1 VKIFTLKANENWI
14 CDRFAEEWIKYNGDL
29 NEPDPRKA
37 DIIWI
42 LSSWQWKNIPL
53 SLLANKKIVVTIH
66 HIVPEKFSKQKY
78 TDFKELEK
86 FVDVY
91 HVPSQKSKKQVEAL
105 TEKTI
110 KEIPFWVNQDLW
122 FVLNKEETRKKY
134 GFEKDSFLI
143 GSFQRDTEGND
154 LKSPKLEK
162 GPDLFCDYV
171 IEESK
176 KRNDLKII
184 LGGWR
189 RQYVIK
195 RLQENNIP
203 FEYFELCDSTTLNEL
218 YNCLD
223 LYVVSARY
231 EGGPQAIVE
240 CAITKTPIISTDVGL
255 ASSIL
260 SSESIYSPEEE
271 TEAKPNIEH
280 AYNNVLR
287 YVIPQGFEAFIKM
300 FDEVVNENIF

>member
-1 VKIFTLKANENWI
+1 MKIFTLNANENWI
-14 CDRFAEEWIKYNGDL
+14 CDRFAKEWIESNGSISEL
-29 NEPDPRKA
+29 DPQKA

-42 LSSWQWKNIPL
+42 LSSWQWRRIPL
-53 SLLANKKIVVTIH
+53 ELLINKKIVVTIH
-66 HIVPEKFSKQKY
+66 HIVPEKFNEQKY
-78 TDFKELEK
+78 IDFKELEK
-86 FVDVY
+86 FVDIY
-91 HVPSQKSKKQVEAL
+91 HVPSQKSLEQIKSL
-105 TEKTI
+105 TTKTI
-110 KEIPFWVNQDLW
+110 KQIPFWVNQNLW
-122 FVLNKEETRKKY
+122 FSLNKENIRRKY

-176 KRNDLKII
+176 KRNNLKVV

-189 RQYVIK
+189 RQYVIE
-195 RLQENNIP
+195 RLQKNNIP
-203 FEYFELCDSTTLNEL
+203 FHYFELCDFNTLNEL

-260 SSESIYSPEEE
+260 SPESIFSFDVEVK
-271 TEAKPNIEH
+271 AKPNVKH
-280 AYNNVLR
+280 AYKNVLECI
-287 YVIPQGFEAFIKM
+287 IPQGFRAFIKM
-300 FDEVVNENIF
+300 FKELNDEQK